1 MLDTLEPQHSENSFY
16 YNSVLM
22 LTNAIRLQKQIKKLL
37 QYIRIDPIL
46 ICICLLASLEEP
58 LVLSR

>member
-1 MLDTLEPQHSENSFY
+1 MFDTLESQHSENSFY

-37 QYIRIDPIL
+37 QYIRIDPFL
-46 ICICLLASLEEP
+46 I
-58 LVLSR
+58 